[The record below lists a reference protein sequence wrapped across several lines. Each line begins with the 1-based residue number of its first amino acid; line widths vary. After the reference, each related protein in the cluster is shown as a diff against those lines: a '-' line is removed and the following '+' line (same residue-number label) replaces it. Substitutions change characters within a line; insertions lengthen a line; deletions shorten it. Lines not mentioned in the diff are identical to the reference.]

1 MRRSATLPPAQR
13 VAAIDRAGR
22 GDGHQIE
29 QLLRPPH
36 HQPPYQPHVCPL
48 AGVPIER
55 QRVREHL
62 CRTVAPPDRVLLGR
76 QTRNQRWRRPS
87 RRFVVSLYRTVI
99 SLRYKPPGGLIGL
112 NRILIHCCYNYTM
125 PPRLRFD
132 RRRNSTGGECYRRGT
147 MNSQRRL
154 SLLIALALAGILVS
168 CAPSA
173 PATLGSG
180 APSAPVAATG
190 APNGPATTGA
200 LPDFKHVFVIVL
212 ENEDYEDVIGNSK
225 APYINSLAKH
235 YGLATNYYGIHHPSL
250 PNYLALTGGSTF
262 EISSDC
268 TDCFVAQPNIVD
280 QLEAHGKSWK
290 AYMEGMPGPC
300 FVGDAAPL
308 YRQKHNPFIYY
319 DSVRTNPA
327 RCARIVPFTQ
337 FETDLQAAAL
347 PDYVWI
353 TPNMCND
360 GHDCPS

>member
-1 MRRSATLPPAQR
+1 
-13 VAAIDRAGR
+13 
-22 GDGHQIE
+22 
-29 QLLRPPH
+29 
-36 HQPPYQPHVCPL
+36 
-48 AGVPIER
+48 
-55 QRVREHL
+55 
-62 CRTVAPPDRVLLGR
+62 
-76 QTRNQRWRRPS
+76 
-87 RRFVVSLYRTVI
+87 
-99 SLRYKPPGGLIGL
+99 
-112 NRILIHCCYNYTM
+112 
-125 PPRLRFD
+125 
-132 RRRNSTGGECYRRGT
+132 

-190 APNGPATTGA
+190 APNRPSTTGA

-337 FETDLQAAAL
+337 FETDLQAAAP

-360 GHDCPS
+360 GHDCPSSSGDAWLKTWVPRILDTPAWKDRGVLFITYDEADRRGLLAGGCCQAGNGGHVVTLVISPLVKPGYQSSVPYDHYSLLRTIENAWGMPELGGARCDCAPPMADFFESPAARQ